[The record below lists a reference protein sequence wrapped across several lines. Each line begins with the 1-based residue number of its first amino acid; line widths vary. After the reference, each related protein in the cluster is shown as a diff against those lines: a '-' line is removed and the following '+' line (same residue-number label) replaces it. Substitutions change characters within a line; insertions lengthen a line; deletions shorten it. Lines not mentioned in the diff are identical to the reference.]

1 MTRSAPTPLRCAI
14 YTRVSTDHGLEQDFN
29 SLDAQREAAEAF
41 IRSQAHEGWRL
52 LPQSYDDGGF
62 SGGSLERPALQR
74 LLGEVEAGRIDIIVV
89 YKVDRLTRS
98 LTDFARLVERF
109 DARGA
114 SFVSVTQAFNTTS
127 SMGRLTLNVL
137 LSFAQFEREVT
148 GERIRDK
155 IAASKRKGLW
165 MGGPV
170 PHGYR
175 VEARKLVID
184 PQEAQ
189 TVRSIFTQYQELRS
203 IPALQQALRLQGIRS
218 RVRMRTAGTSIG
230 GVPLT
235 NGPLGHILRNRIYL
249 GEINHRG
256 NSYPGEHEAI
266 VTTEQFA
273 AVQAIMAANTVKRRS
288 LRVTSQALLTGLL
301 KDDRG
306 HAMSPS
312 HALKK
317 GARYR
322 YYVSQALLQGRK
334 AEAGSRPRIAAEPIE
349 SIVLQHLRPLA
360 TMRPPADQQPPRS
373 DAGLIEELVEQVV
386 LGSSEIS
393 IRLRAEAGPAGQ
405 PRALSIPWTPPS
417 ATRRR
422 EVIAVAGLG
431 EGRAAAPMKAENRQK
446 LIRALAQARAWLAEL
461 TRGEAIDTAGIAR
474 REGCSERAVRMRLSL
489 AFLAP
494 DIVEAAIAG
503 LLPRALGLTRLS
515 DLPMD
520 WAAQRRALGI
530 RDTIAAN

>member
-1 MTRSAPTPLRCAI
+1 M
-14 YTRVSTDHGLEQDFN
+14 
-29 SLDAQREAAEAF
+29 
-41 IRSQAHEGWRL
+41 
-52 LPQSYDDGGF
+52 
-62 SGGSLERPALQR
+62 
-74 LLGEVEAGRIDIIVV
+74 
-89 YKVDRLTRS
+89 
-98 LTDFARLVERF
+98 
-109 DARGA
+109 
-114 SFVSVTQAFNTTS
+114 
-127 SMGRLTLNVL
+127 
-137 LSFAQFEREVT
+137 
-148 GERIRDK
+148 
-155 IAASKRKGLW
+155 
-165 MGGPV
+165 
-170 PHGYR
+170 
-175 VEARKLVID
+175 
-184 PQEAQ
+184 
-189 TVRSIFTQYQELRS
+189 
-203 IPALQQALRLQGIRS
+203 RS
-218 RVRMRTAGTSIG
+218 RRGT
-230 GVPLT
+230 
-235 NGPLGHILRNRIYL
+235 LRIC
-249 GEINHRG
+249 
-256 NSYPGEHEAI
+256 
-266 VTTEQFA
+266 
-273 AVQAIMAANTVKRRS
+273 
-288 LRVTSQALLTGLL
+288 
-301 KDDRG
+301 
-306 HAMSPS
+306 
-312 HALKK
+312 
-317 GARYR
+317 
-322 YYVSQALLQGRK
+322 SQALLQGRK